1 MHEIVPFEFGKTQV
15 RVIWCGDHSEWI
27 AKDVCEALEL
37 VGPPHQHL
45 KNLDEDERGVTT
57 IPTLGGPQEVA
68 TLTEAGLYRLV
79 LQSRKAAAK
88 MFKRWVI
95 HEVLPSIRKKGFY
108 VGKGAEEAALKELL
122 AQTGPLVVQTVA
134 TAMAPLMA
142 ELGKQTQAIVQRFEQ
157 HDAALGIIG
166 VQVKELLEWKN
177 ATQREHPYGLM
188 GKREAKVLRGQMCAI
203 RDMKEQM
210 GDTRRQITI
219 FTEIDRKI
227 RRVVGY
233 DNSQKGSAWANATI
247 EQGRLAFSEVARLSE
262 ATRKDLERAKKLAE
276 QQENTA
282 QGKLFKDN

>member
-1 MHEIVPFEFGKTQV
+1 MHEIVPFEFGGKQV
-15 RVIWCGDHSEWI
+15 RVVHKGDHPEWV
-27 AKDVCEALEL
+27 AKDVCEVLEL
-37 VGPPHQHL
+37 GNFRTSL
-45 KNLDEDERGVTT
+45 ALLDDDEKGVHTVD
-57 IPTLGGPQEVA
+57 TLGGPQEMA
-68 TLTEAGLYRLV
+68 TVTEAGLYSLIFR
-79 LQSRKAAAK
+79 SRKPAAK
-88 MFKRWVI
+88 IFKRWVT
-95 HEVLPSIRKKGFY
+95 HEVLPQLRRKGFY
-108 VGKGAEEAALKELL
+108 VSEGAEGAALKELL
-122 AQTGPLVVQTVA
+122 AQAGPLMLQTLA
-134 TAMAPLMA
+134 TAMQPVVAEMA
-142 ELGKQTQAIVQRFEQ
+142 KQTQAMVQRFEQ

-166 VQVKELLEWKN
+166 VQVKELLEWKT

-219 FTEIDRKI
+219 FTEIDRQI